1 PPGFGQAGYG
11 PRISSAGESSVAAGG
26 IATTPHVRVDE
37 NAVVVEVGTTVD
49 EAEKQLILKTLI
61 STNNNK
67 TRAAEILGITTKTLQ
82 NKLKEY
88 ASTDAA
94 AASNAAGS
102 GSVPDPTVVG
112 AE

>member
-1 PPGFGQAGYG
+1 
-11 PRISSAGESSVAAGG
+11 VATGG
-26 IATTPHVRVDE
+26 IATTPHARVDE

-49 EAEKQLILKTLI
+49 EAERQLILKTLT

-88 ASTDAA
+88 ASAEAA
-94 AASNAAGS
+94 ATASNAAGS
-102 GSVPDPTVVG
+102 SSVPDPAAVG